1 MCTLV
6 LRAPFYMPAAQAW
19 IPELVV
25 AERARGAHIGAL
37 LLDDALRTAIEHSAY
52 ACVLE
57 SGPQR
62 QVAHQLY
69 AAAGFSDPG
78 VFYILAA

>member
-1 MCTLV
+1 MHP
-6 LRAPFYMPAAQAW
+6 RPARSRSTWTRRQAW

-25 AERARGAHIGAL
+25 AERARGAGIGAL
-37 LLDDALRTAIEHSAY
+37 LLDNALATAVGHGAY

-62 QVAHQLY
+62 RVAHGLY
-69 AAAGFSDPG
+69 AAAGFTDPG
-78 VFYILAA
+78 TFYILAG